1 MASQNGTNV
10 ALNAIKV
17 YIFPTLVTILSMMIW
32 RDITEMRAD
41 VKMLLAQSNIDK
53 TKIEQLERTV
63 KSLEMTVF
71 DKKPI
76 AHTYLPWFMKLY
88 FKPEEYY
95 DINKNIISEF
105 YES

>member
-1 MASQNGTNV
+1 MASQSGTNV
-10 ALNAIKV
+10 AVNAIKV

-32 RDITEMRAD
+32 RDISEMRAD
-41 VKMLLAQSNIDK
+41 VKMLLAQSNVDK

-71 DKKPI
+71 DKKPKAN
-76 AHTYLPWFMKLY
+76 AHYPWFMRLY

-95 DINKNIISEF
+95 DVNKNIISES